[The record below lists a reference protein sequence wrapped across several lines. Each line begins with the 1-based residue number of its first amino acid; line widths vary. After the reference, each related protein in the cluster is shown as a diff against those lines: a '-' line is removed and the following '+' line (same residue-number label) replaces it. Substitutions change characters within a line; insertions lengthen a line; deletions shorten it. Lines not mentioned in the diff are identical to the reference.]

1 MGIDALLA
9 DKFRLVANISDQMT
23 QMAVVTAAVFWTR
36 ADGFSIS
43 QAFTSLGIVALV
55 STPLANLIGSY
66 PMFVSSVACFGRI
79 QEFLLSGERVDD
91 RVKSIAQVGVL
102 GEKPSDAITS
112 IKEPSYSMLKFPAI
126 EPTSQDSSE
135 GTENA
140 KCIVFESATLSIDG
154 SEEPIL
160 RDITLSFNSSNFT
173 AIVGPVG
180 CGKSTILKAIL
191 GEIRVKKGSVRVAH
205 DERSIA
211 YCSQST
217 WLRNLSVKANII
229 GNEPFNRQ
237 WYTTVIRACALEE
250 DIGRFPKGEDT
261 LTGSGGITLS
271 GGQKQR
277 VVSRGRLQDCLLS
290 H

>member
-1 MGIDALLA
+1 
-9 DKFRLVANISDQMT
+9 MT

-79 QEFLLSGERVDD
+79 QEFLLSEERIDD
-91 RVKSIAQVGVL
+91 RVKSVDQARAL
-102 GEKPSDAITS
+102 GIKSSDAISSLKDSAHSTS
-112 IKEPSYSMLKFPAI
+112 KSPAI
-126 EPTSQDSSE
+126 ELTSQGSSE
-135 GTENA
+135 KPENA
-140 KCIVFESATLSIDG
+140 KGIVFDSATFSVSG
-154 SEEPIL
+154 STEPIL
-160 RDITLSFNSSNFT
+160 KDISLSFNSSDFT
-173 AIVGPVG
+173 VVVGPVG

-191 GEIRVKKGSVRVAH
+191 GEIRVTKGSVCMAQ
-205 DERSIA
+205 DELSIA

-217 WLRNLSVKANII
+217 WLQNLSVKANIV
-229 GNEPFNRQ
+229 GKDPFDRQ

-250 DIGRFPKGEDT
+250 DISRFPKGEDT

-277 VVSRGRLQDCLLS
+277 VVSRNRLKD
-290 H
+290 